1 MALHKNSGGHKVR
14 IHPQAVISVSNLI
27 HPIFVVEEMS
37 EDHQNQYVSSYG
49 DHGSQFK
56 MEAMKA
62 LLSYFN
68 RDQSGADRSTSC
80 YRANNKHYQSNT
92 ESDLASNRK

>member
-1 MALHKNSGGHKVR
+1 MKDMNVYGTIQHLLYLF
-14 IHPQAVISVSNLI
+14 VISVSNLI

-56 MEAMKA
+56 M
-62 LLSYFN
+62 S
-68 RDQSGADRSTSC
+68 RQ
-80 YRANNKHYQSNT
+80 
-92 ESDLASNRK
+92 